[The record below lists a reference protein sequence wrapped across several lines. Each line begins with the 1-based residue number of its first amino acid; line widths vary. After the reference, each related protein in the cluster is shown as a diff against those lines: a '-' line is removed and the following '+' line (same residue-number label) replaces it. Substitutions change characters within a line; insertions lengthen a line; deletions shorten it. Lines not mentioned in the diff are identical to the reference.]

1 MTTATIRFGLI
12 FLTLTLTI
20 GVNLPEGFLARLG
33 FDANILMAS
42 LLAFAITGLVYH
54 RHIAL
59 VVLVVLMVVGANLPA
74 EKIAAVGYES
84 DYLLAALVAIVLMP
98 LIRGL

>member
-33 FDANILMAS
+33 FDANILMA
-42 LLAFAITGLVYH
+42 
-54 RHIAL
+54 
-59 VVLVVLMVVGANLPA
+59 
-74 EKIAAVGYES
+74 
-84 DYLLAALVAIVLMP
+84 DLVAIVLMP
-98 LIRGL
+98 LIRDL